1 MLCEMEGIET
11 KEGHGQNRGE
21 ARLAKNIQV
30 I

>member
-1 MLCEMEGIET
+1 MPCEMEGIET

-21 ARLAKNIQV
+21 ARLAKNIQE